1 MFGAISALLCVIGIF
16 GIMAHAVMQRRTEI
30 VALGSPAANV
40 LRLVLRH
47 GLLLVTMGLGLG
59 VAAALVITRVIQ
71 TFLWGITPTDPMTYM
86 IVSAALA
93 ALALVACYVPA
104 RRAP

>member
-1 MFGAISALLCVIGIF
+1 MAIEFPPDGREGASLRA
-16 GIMAHAVMQRRTEI
+16 
-30 VALGSPAANV
+30 PAANV

-47 GLLLVTMGLGLG
+47 GLLLVIMGLGFG

-71 TFLWGITPTDPMTYM
+71 TFLWGITPTDPVTFMVVT
-86 IVSAALA
+86 VALA

-104 RRAP
+104 RRDLRIDPIIALRIE